1 MIRTALA
8 CLTTAALATPSF
20 GSPLID
26 FNGDLIPDP
35 GTAQRAEDVSTAT
48 QRGFSFDDSASGR
61 FFDSSY
67 RQAEFS
73 GGVLLGA
80 GPDGVLASTF
90 GVALLPDDD
99 RWVANTNGRDTNNDS
114 TNTVIDAF
122 LVFRKDQFLG
132 GGDTLTVAFDSATTI
147 TTSVGALGRS
157 QRVAVKQG
165 GQWYLSEASTS
176 GGNFS
181 LTDFNDNA
189 AAGKGWAPISPS
201 ATDFD
206 VLEDIS
212 GLTFGAIDFTDVE
225 AVAAVVQANRG
236 GSGNFIQLN
245 DFTVDQVL
253 LIPEPASLLLVGMGG
268 ALMLTRR
275 RRTVV

>member
-1 MIRTALA
+1 MIRIALA
-8 CLTTAALATPSF
+8 CLTTAAIATPSF

-35 GTAQRAEDVSTAT
+35 GTAQRAEDVSTAI

-67 RQAEFS
+67 GQVEFS

-212 GLTFGAIDFTDVE
+212 GLTFGAVDFTDVQ